1 MIKYEIGMRDR
12 VAGGRRATLYLP
24 CTYPGIPWRERIFR
38 VGRVGGLQGK
48 SAGASYPGATL

>member
-1 MIKYEIGMRDR
+1 MRDR

-38 VGRVGGLQGK
+38 VGRVGELQGK